1 MKTTKKNHLK
11 NGLNNLKRNSM
22 KITIKKTVEETHE
35 LELPAYRKT
44 SCHYYKIVDETTS
57 VMVCD
62 LDKYE
67 SISMSSAD
75 SALRLAVI
83 ESNQEEFDIKL
94 KEIAETLKEKI
105 G

>member
-1 MKTTKKNHLK
+1 MKT
-11 NGLNNLKRNSM
+11 
-22 KITIKKTVEETHE
+22 TIKKTIEETHE
-35 LELPAYRKT
+35 LQLPAYRKN

-83 ESNQEEFDIKL
+83 ESNQEEFDAKL
-94 KEIAETLKEKI
+94 KEIAENIEQKI

>member
-1 MKTTKKNHLK
+1 
-11 NGLNNLKRNSM
+11 M
-22 KITIKKTVEETHE
+22 KITIKKTIEETHE

-67 SISMSSAD
+67 SISISSAD
-75 SALRLAVI
+75 SALRLATI
-83 ESNQEEFDIKL
+83 ESNQEEFDAKFNEVMQL
-94 KEIAETLKEKI
+94 LNDKR
-105 G
+105 

>member
-1 MKTTKKNHLK
+1 
-11 NGLNNLKRNSM
+11 M
-22 KITIKKTVEETHE
+22 KITITKTIQETHE

-44 SCHYYKIVDETTS
+44 SCHYYKIVSETTS

-67 SISMSSAD
+67 SISISSAD
-75 SALRLAVI
+75 SALRLATI
-83 ESNQEEFDIKL
+83 ESNQEEFDAKL
-94 KEIAETLKEKI
+94 NEVVDILKKKI